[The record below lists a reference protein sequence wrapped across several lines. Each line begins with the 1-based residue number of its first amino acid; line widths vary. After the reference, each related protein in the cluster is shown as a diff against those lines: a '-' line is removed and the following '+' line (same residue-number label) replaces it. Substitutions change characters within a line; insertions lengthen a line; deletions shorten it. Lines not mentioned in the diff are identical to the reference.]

1 MFIKFVEHL
10 ILITVTKNSF
20 FIKDKT
26 IDCNMIWKMVKNGFI
41 YLNVNK
47 KRLFISYILEIKGLL
62 IHVNLV
68 KSFIL

>member
-26 IDCNMIWKMVKNGFI
+26 IDCNMIQKMVKN
-41 YLNVNK
+41 V
-47 KRLFISYILEIKGLL
+47 LFILM
-62 IHVNLV
+62 
-68 KSFIL
+68 